1 MRRTN
6 HKMSIPALALT
17 LALLMGSVSSVG
29 LQVRAE
35 DSLEDLKRQKTEARD
50 RVDDARSK
58 LDQAA
63 ESKQGLERELD
74 LLSDRI
80 KTTRQTM
87 DENNRKISGLQEEL
101 GQAQADKSGRLAAM
115 KLRIRYMYE
124 QGSSND
130 LLVLFFTSENF
141 ADFLAKFDYAAQLTR
156 YEQKMIG
163 EMEKLQE
170 EIDAKAADL
179 SSRQDALQEEQETLL
194 GQQDEMNRLLA
205 SASDEVRMK
214 YMDYSGARDRLKQI
228 DQSIA
233 DMQAALMAEQKR
245 NEARKLAE
253 ADRIARQ
260 AEAVGQKADQKAD
273 PGREKGKD
281 GSASKNG
288 SSAASDWKTTHAQG
302 QAGTDYWVKP
312 MGYSQQELEEL
323 TTIIFCEAGGE
334 GYKVQLGVGS
344 VILNRV
350 RSPYFPGTIHRVI
363 FAPGQFEPTW
373 IKLAGRWDNQV
384 MFDYFHGQREPLLKN
399 SRAYQTCRQ
408 AALDVLNGKRNTN
421 LCFFWAVSNSKPA
434 GSIIMGRTV
443 FFGRVIQNS

>member
-1 MRRTN
+1 MWSGAARWPVRAFHTRTGYDRGRSDPYETDESQN
-6 HKMSIPALALT
+6 EHTGAGSDTCAPNGLC
-17 LALLMGSVSSVG
+17 LLVG

-58 LDQAA
+58 LNQAA

-87 DENNRKISGLQEEL
+87 DENNRKISSLQEEL

-130 LLVLFFTSENF
+130 LLELFFTSENF

-260 AEAVGQKADQKAD
+260 AEAAGQKADQKAD
-273 PGREKGKD
+273 PGEKRARMGLPPRTGHPPLPIGRQRMRRD
-281 GSASKNG
+281 RRGRTTG
-288 SSAASDWKTTHAQG
+288 SSPWDTH
-302 QAGTDYWVKP
+302 
-312 MGYSQQELEEL
+312 
-323 TTIIFCEAGGE
+323 
-334 GYKVQLGVGS
+334 
-344 VILNRV
+344 
-350 RSPYFPGTIHRVI
+350 
-363 FAPGQFEPTW
+363 
-373 IKLAGRWDNQV
+373 
-384 MFDYFHGQREPLLKN
+384 
-399 SRAYQTCRQ
+399 SR
-408 AALDVLNGKRNTN
+408 NWRN
-421 LCFFWAVSNSKPA
+421 
-434 GSIIMGRTV
+434 
-443 FFGRVIQNS
+443 